1 MFKMRFLLWILFFSC
16 AGWIGKKSYYYF
28 FNHSTP
34 IIMVSGIEDGGFY
47 NGDVLCTVSGE
58 HPYKVNTIS
67 IMLDSKPLIY
77 NYSIGKSSFEYPFTL
92 NTKTI
97 TNGKHQVEVKLVS
110 GTFYPNEVHNNY
122 EIFIDNVPLQTA
134 FIQQATDVK
143 VFQGKTLHVQFQA
156 NKPLKEA
163 TAKLFSKKY
172 PCFPESKESL
182 IYEVFIPIACEEKPN
197 EYILA
202 INCIDYVDNEV
213 TLEER
218 IQIIPFPFKKQKI
231 TVSAQKM
238 TEEKAVSQ
246 SQDELNAKMLE
257 LTEQSP
263 KEKLWTGNFAVPTDV
278 TATFTDFGTL
288 RTTPDR
294 GMYAHKGVD
303 VGSVPKA
310 GVWAP
315 QDGIVVVKD
324 RYIFSGNT
332 VVIDHGWGIFSL
344 LFHLEDFAPSIEV
357 GQKIKR
363 GNPVGRVG
371 KTGYA
376 NGYHLHW
383 EMRINN
389 IEVDPTQW
397 IKEGF

>member
-1 MFKMRFLLWILFFSC
+1 MLKLKFLFWIIILSFT
-16 AGWIGKKSYYYF
+16 GWLGTKGYYYF
-28 FNHSTP
+28 FDHSAP
-34 IIMVSGIEDGGFY
+34 IVIVSGIEDGGFY
-47 NGDVLCTVSGE
+47 NGDVSCSISGE
-58 HPYKVNTIS
+58 HRYKVNTIS
-67 IMLDSKPLIY
+67 IMLDNKPLVY
-77 NYSIGKSSFEYPFTL
+77 NYNVSKSSFEYPFIL

-97 TNGKHQVEVKLVS
+97 SNGKHQIGVKLVS
-110 GTFYPNEVHNNY
+110 GTFHSNEIHNICD
-122 EIFIDNVPLQTA
+122 IFVDNVPLQTA
-134 FIQQATDVK
+134 FVQQASDMK
-143 VFQGKTLHVQFQA
+143 IFQGKTLHIQFQA

-163 TAKLFSKKY
+163 TARLFSKKY
-172 PCFPESKESL
+172 ACFPESKDSL
-182 IYEVFIPIACEEKPN
+182 IYETFIPIACEEKPN

-202 INCIDYVDNEV
+202 IDCIDYVDNEV

-231 TVSAQKM
+231 AVDAQKM
-238 TEEKAVSQ
+238 KEEKEISL
-246 SQDELNAKMLE
+246 SQDALNLKMEE

-263 KEKLWTGNFAVPTDV
+263 KEKLWTGNFCVPTDV
-278 TATFTDFGTL
+278 TMTFTDFGTL
-288 RTTPDR
+288 RTTSDR
-294 GMYAHKGVD
+294 GMYAHKGID

-315 QDGIVVVKD
+315 QDGVVVIKD
-324 RYIFSGNT
+324 RYVFSGNT

-344 LFHLEDFAPSIEV
+344 LFHLEDFSNSLEV

-383 EMRINN
+383 EMRVNN
-389 IEVDPTQW
+389 VEVDPAQW
-397 IKEGF
+397 TKEGF